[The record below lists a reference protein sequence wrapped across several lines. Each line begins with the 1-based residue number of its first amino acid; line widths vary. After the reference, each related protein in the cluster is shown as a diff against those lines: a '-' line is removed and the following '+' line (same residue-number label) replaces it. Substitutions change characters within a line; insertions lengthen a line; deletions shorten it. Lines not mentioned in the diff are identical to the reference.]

1 MRKIKNEIFS
11 EISGKLSPT
20 MVSFFD
26 YLSRDIFFY
35 FGVIVMEGIVSAL
48 IAIVATIITFFV
60 GIFGLLVRWLIK
72 RDDMQQAQIDML
84 RKEADVKGVKLSLQI
99 QKVAKLEDQYENCE
113 QEHQR
118 SKDQIAEM
126 QQQIA
131 NFPKH
136 AFSIVEA
143 AAIRVKDDIF
153 TEAEIAAKKIIDEAA
168 RVKRENHGDI

>member
-1 MRKIKNEIFS
+1 MSWWPRSERPVLPRASKVRKIKNEIFS

-72 RDDMQQAQIDML
+72 R
-84 RKEADVKGVKLSLQI
+84 E
-99 QKVAKLEDQYENCE
+99 
-113 QEHQR
+113 
-118 SKDQIAEM
+118 EM